1 MYELPALSGLM
12 QNVWP
17 LEWRDRTRRVRKIR
31 YWSSFIMTYQDLLG
45 AAGMGSKSAYVFL
58 IILQAANVTE
68 TGTDIAKLQDN
79 VHCLLCDKIKSTN
92 LSFILYIIHPPTTYY
107 KFGPGG
113 CRPPDM
119 RRTPSQPPI
128 IGGRCKLERYV
139 PAASCAGKLLLTVSM
154 VHYGDVHFSKDHCCT
169 LSYIP

>member
-1 MYELPALSGLM
+1 MKQSQIFGRNVSALKRLPRFFL
-12 QNVWP
+12 
-17 LEWRDRTRRVRKIR
+17 DRTENNTTNNKPIGITSNIGPSVNSAIR
-31 YWSSFIMTYQDLLG
+31 DWYWYRQITRQCALPPLRQNKVNQPLFYP
-45 AAGMGSKSAYVFL
+45 
-58 IILQAANVTE
+58 
-68 TGTDIAKLQDN
+68 
-79 VHCLLCDKIKSTN
+79 
-92 LSFILYIIHPPTTYY
+92 LYSIIHPPTTYY